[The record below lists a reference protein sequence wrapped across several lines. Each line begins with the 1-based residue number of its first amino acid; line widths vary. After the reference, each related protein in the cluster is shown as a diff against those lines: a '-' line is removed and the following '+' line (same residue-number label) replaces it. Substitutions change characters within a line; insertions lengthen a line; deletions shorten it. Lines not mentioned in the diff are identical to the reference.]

1 MALSTRRQF
10 VQQTA
15 LAAAALYAGRFSAF
29 LKDSPGGP
37 SQNPALVDAASLRKL
52 VSEISGQVFTPDASE
67 YESARLVFNRAF
79 DRRPAV
85 IVRCAWPSDA
95 ARTLD
100 FAHTNK
106 LPLACPGAG
115 HSRLCYRMRH
125 AGLVIDL
132 YRMK

>member
-15 LAAAALYAGRFSAF
+15 LAAAALYPGRFSAF

-85 IVRCAWPSDA
+85 FVRCAWPLA
-95 ARTLD
+95 ATRTRD
-100 FAHTNK
+100 FVQTHKFT
-106 LPLACPGAG
+106 LAVPD
-115 HSRLCYRMRH
+115 R
-125 AGLVIDL
+125 
-132 YRMK
+132 